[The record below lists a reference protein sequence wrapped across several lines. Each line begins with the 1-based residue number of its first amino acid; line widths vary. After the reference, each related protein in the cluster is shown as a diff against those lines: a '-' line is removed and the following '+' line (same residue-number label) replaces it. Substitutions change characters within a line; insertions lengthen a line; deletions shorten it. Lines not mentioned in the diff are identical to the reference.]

1 MNTALQQQPMPA
13 NHLRV
18 VGRRNY
24 INKHAQLKPIE
35 GVLFTDFIEQT
46 INRKTRRVKDT
57 SRKGYKTLMMH
68 ILGFEE
74 LHDCEIF
81 TNSVNEEFLED
92 FLTYLESKDL
102 SLNYIKH
109 LLCITKSMV
118 AKAQQY
124 NYATDPTYKD
134 VEIKG
139 EASDNIFLSMNEI
152 TRIYYFDGLTKAEER
167 VRDLFIVGCMTG
179 LRYSDYSTLTS
190 DNFDGD
196 FIVKITQKTKA
207 KVMVPLSKYV
217 REIYN
222 KYDGSISRG
231 LSTQHFNRYI
241 KQVCRKVGLD
251 DEVKRNSTRGG
262 RIVIETL
269 KKWELV
275 SSHTARRSAATNMYL
290 SGYKPHVI
298 MAITGHTTERS
309 FFKYIKITQEDRV
322 KSIAGDH
329 FFNN

>member
-1 MNTALQQQPMPA
+1 MNLAVQQPLEPA
-13 NHLRV
+13 THLRV
-18 VGRRNY
+18 VGRKNY
-24 INKHAQLKPIE
+24 INKHARLKPIE

-46 INRKTRRVKDT
+46 INRKTRRVKDS
-57 SRKGYKTLMMH
+57 SRKGYRTLVYH
-68 ILGFEE
+68 LQDFEE
-74 LHDCEIF
+74 MHECEIF

-92 FLTYLESKDL
+92 FLSFLEGKDL

-109 LLCITKSMV
+109 LLCVTKSMV

-124 NYATDPTYKD
+124 NYAIDPTYKD

-139 EASDNIFLSMNEI
+139 EASQNIYLNMNEI
-152 TRIYYFDGLTKAEER
+152 TRIYYFKGLTKAEER
-167 VRDLFIVGCMTG
+167 IRDLFVIGCMTG
-179 LRYSDYSTLTS
+179 LRYSDYSTLTKE
-190 DNFDGD
+190 NFDGD

-217 REIYN
+217 REIYE
-222 KYDGSISRG
+222 KYDGEISRG
-231 LSTQHFNRYI
+231 LSIQHFNKYI
-241 KQVCRKVGLD
+241 KQICKKIGLT
-251 DEVKRNSTRGG
+251 DEVKRNITRGG
-262 RIVIETL
+262 KIEINTYQ
-269 KKWELV
+269 KWQLV

-290 SGYKPHVI
+290 SGYKPYVI